1 MVWHEAR
8 SRWNDRIR
16 RPMTERFSDREG
28 YRPPAAPITIRE
40 DAPSE
45 LRGAVLV
52 LAEEAELNPST
63 MREVI
68 CQVLLVKPDANNWSE
83 YPNIWNEVD
92 WLVMH
97 APWYKVYDIVEAL
110 YARIRFYGATAT
122 ANFARRL
129 NDFLVEHGIGWE
141 LRDGRIVHR
150 GSGAF
155 AKSVHD
161 APRILDSSGF
171 QRAANE
177 MREALGDIS
186 RRPAPDVTG
195 AIQHAMAALEA
206 TAREVA
212 GQPNPT
218 LGKLVPLLNLHAPL
232 DKAVHKLW
240 GYASNR
246 GRHVCEGQ
254 TVDTAEAELIVA
266 VAGSLCAF
274 LAQRRS
280 QPQDRR

>member
-1 MVWHEAR
+1 
-8 SRWNDRIR
+8 
-16 RPMTERFSDREG
+16 MTERFSAREG
-28 YRPPAAPITIRE
+28 HRPAAAPITIRE
-40 DAPSE
+40 EAPPE
-45 LRGAVLV
+45 LRGAILV
-52 LAEEAELNPST
+52 LAQEAGMSPSP
-63 MREVI
+63 MRDLI
-68 CQVLLVKPDANNWSE
+68 CQVLLVKPDTNNWSE

-97 APWYKVYDIVEAL
+97 APWYKVYDIAEAL

-129 NDFLVEHGIGWE
+129 NDFLVEKGIGWE
-141 LRDGRIVHR
+141 LRDGQIVHR

-155 AKSVHD
+155 AKSTDD

-186 RRPAPDVTG
+186 RRPAPDTTG

-218 LGKLVPLLNLHAPL
+218 LGKLVPMLSLPAPL
-232 DKAVHKLW
+232 GQAVHKLW
-240 GYASNR
+240 GYASDR
-246 GRHVCEGQ
+246 GRHVREQQ
-254 TVDTAEAELIVA
+254 TVDTTEAELIVA
-266 VAGSLCAF
+266 VSGSLCAF
-274 LAQRRS
+274 LAQRHS
-280 QPQDRR
+280 